1 MCQRQLTS
9 QVRQQLPNNEAIL
22 GLKDQYGQRF
32 TVDML
37 ITGPN
42 GNTETVRT
50 GWIFDVGSDTPR
62 LTTIFVK

>member
-1 MCQRQLTS
+1 MGVS
-9 QVRQQLPNNEAIL
+9 
-22 GLKDQYGQRF
+22 DQYGQRF

-42 GNTETVRT
+42 GNTATART
-50 GWIFDVGSDTPR
+50 GWIFDVGSEIPR